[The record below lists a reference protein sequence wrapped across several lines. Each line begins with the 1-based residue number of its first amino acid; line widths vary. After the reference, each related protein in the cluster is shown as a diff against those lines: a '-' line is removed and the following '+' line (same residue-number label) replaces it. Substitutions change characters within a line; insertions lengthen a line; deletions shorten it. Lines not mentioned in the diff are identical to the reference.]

1 MSIDPPLRCAVL
13 VEHVPVTKP
22 EPAEPMDFS
31 VARIPHL
38 LPNSPIDVIPACGWR
53 LLFANCD
60 IVEARELAAP
70 WSRENIGCKAVVMV
84 YDDYALSGISTAW
97 AKP

>member
-1 MSIDPPLRCAVL
+1 MSVDPPLRCAVL
-13 VEHVPVTKP
+13 VETQFP
-22 EPAEPMDFS
+22 E
-31 VARIPHL
+31 VAPEIG
-38 LPNSPIDVIPACGWR
+38 SWA

-60 IVEARELAAP
+60 HAAAREKAAE
-70 WSRENIGCKAVVMV
+70 WSRANLGRKAVVMV